1 MEQLNRIIHVATAA
15 IGKAY
20 IFFPI
25 DGGPAIY
32 RERVYCY
39 EIYHQMRKEW
49 PDDCPYFL
57 NGEVHKGGHPILGPR
72 GFGNVM
78 PDFLVHRPG
87 PGGMAHNHAVIEV
100 KGPDVGD
107 EALGTDLVKLNMF
120 VTQAGYERA
129 IYLIYASGLHP
140 DRHWV
145 DRIGNEVNRLGV
157 VAPIELWLHR
167 TAGTAAANVLT
178 FRPAA

>member
-1 MEQLNRIIHVATAA
+1 MEQLNHVIQAATAA
-15 IGKAY
+15 IGDAY

-39 EIYHQMRKEW
+39 ELYHQMRKEW
-49 PDDCPYFL
+49 PPHCDYSL

-87 PGGMAHNHAVIEV
+87 PGGMAHNHAIIEV
-100 KGPDVGD
+100 KGPDVDD
-107 EALGTDLVKLNMF
+107 EDLENDLVKLNRF
-120 VTQAGYERA
+120 VTLAGYERA
-129 IYLIYASGLHP
+129 IYLFYASRA
-140 DRHWV
+140 DRDQYWI
-145 DRIGNEVNRLGV
+145 DRIGGDVDRLGLI
-157 VAPIELWLHR
+157 APIELWLHR
-167 TAGTAAANVLT
+167 AAGNAAANVQT
-178 FRPAA
+178 FRRV